1 MDSGE
6 RRRSQRVMVNE
17 TVLFRR
23 ADGAT
28 VAARCEN
35 LSLGGMAVL
44 MPTRLYAGQRLALK
58 APFLG
63 DDLAPLS
70 ARVGYVIGLSYP
82 PGTHRIGLAFEALTT
97 DQEMALESYLDA
109 HSGNQWHSRARL
121 LNV

>member
-1 MDSGE
+1 MDSRE
-6 RRRSQRVMVNE
+6 RRYNQRIMVNE

-23 ADGAT
+23 ADGTA

-44 MPTRLYAGQRLALK
+44 MPARLYAGQKLALE
-58 APFLG
+58 ASFLG

-82 PGTHRIGLAFEALTT
+82 PGIHRIGLAFEALRP
-97 DQEMALESYLDA
+97 DQEMALRSYLDA
-109 HSGNQWHSRARL
+109 HSSDEWHSRTRL